1 MKRPARCGPWETKLK
16 TIVAL
21 LATLLCGPALADEP
35 WVFEFEF
42 DYGIKLDRLL
52 DPDLCT
58 KAVMTQFV
66 PVYVESG
73 DTRWTTSCGNRQPMY
88 QHFLGRRIGRPL
100 PKLEIELG
108 WRHFSSPMDAHE
120 ISFDALAVRGRFR
133 F

>member
-1 MKRPARCGPWETKLK
+1 MKRPARCGPWETELK

-21 LATLLCGPALADEP
+21 LATLLCAPVLADDP

-42 DYGIKLDRLL
+42 DYGIPGKLDRLL
-52 DPDLCT
+52 DPDICT
-58 KAVMTQFV
+58 TVMHPERG
-66 PVYVESG
+66 PV
-73 DTRWTTSCGNRQPMY
+73 SCGNKQPMY

-108 WRHFSSPMDAHE
+108 WRHFSSPMDARE